1 MVEKTD
7 KQDRRTDNQLL
18 GNACMHDDT
27 GAARKAEL
35 VNLRLDATGTLL
47 HAAQLW
53 SSVKMSHVTPT
64 KQEGLCFL
72 INKLSLPLS
81 LLQELRSSVIDSGSL
96 LKMSAEH

>member
-47 HAAQLW
+47 HAAQL
-53 SSVKMSHVTPT
+53 
-64 KQEGLCFL
+64 
-72 INKLSLPLS
+72 
-81 LLQELRSSVIDSGSL
+81 
-96 LKMSAEH
+96 